1 MRRSVICQILTL
13 VAGQKPNTKRQHK
26 PYGALSF
33 HPKTVLNL
41 DQKMQDT
48 PNFAAWSNE
57 NLAKFALEA
66 YLRMQAQQDA
76 IEQLRGDLKDA
87 MIEIRRARQYA
98 DSANP

>member
-33 HPKTVLNL
+33 HPKTALN
-41 DQKMQDT
+41 QMQNT

-66 YLRMQAQQDA
+66 YLRLQAQQDA
-76 IEQLRGDLKDA
+76 LEQLRGDLKDA
-87 MIEIRRARQYA
+87 MQLVRASTLA
-98 DSANP
+98 VDD